1 MRTEPVKP
9 LAANLTTEFH
19 ATTPNELATV
29 ETMAFCR
36 WRILRSWTFRASQ
49 ISREQRLQG
58 DWVIDEDPPTQSVIA
73 LNSLNQPP
81 SLLET
86 LSRLEI
92 RFDRQYHRAADSL
105 NGLKKDRLRAKKGKK
120 AKRSRASVEN
130 KAQLR

>member
-1 MRTEPVKP
+1 MPLSEKP

-29 ETMAFCR
+29 ETTAETMAFCR

-92 RFDRQYHRAADSL
+92 RFDRQYHRAADRL
-105 NGLKKDRLRAKKGKK
+105 TRIKK
-120 AKRSRASVEN
+120 N
-130 KAQLR
+130 K